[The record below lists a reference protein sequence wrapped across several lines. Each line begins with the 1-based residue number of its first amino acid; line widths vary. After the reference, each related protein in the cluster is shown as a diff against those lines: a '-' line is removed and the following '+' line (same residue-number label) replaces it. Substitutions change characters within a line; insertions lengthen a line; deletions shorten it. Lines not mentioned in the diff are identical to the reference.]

1 MIHEGKIFLH
11 EDTNL
16 LLASDALLKMTK
28 EQYDALDKSY
38 VLRYKKET
46 FGYSCLTNQKQFY
59 LENHPE
65 ITVEKGSID
74 ELIVMMICGKALG

>member
-1 MIHEGKIFLH
+1 MIHEGKIILH
-11 EDTNL
+11 EDTDVL
-16 LLASDALLKMTK
+16 LDSYALLKMTK